1 MSENTETN
9 PTIETT
15 RSEELRAK
23 AKLLGIK
30 HAANIGDEKLADKI
44 GEHLLAQE
52 EAGDFQNYAENTD
65 SNRSTDSTVMAK
77 IPLKVRV
84 SNLDVEEREHST
96 VYRCVINKN
105 FTIAHIIPLDTE
117 WYVPKCLVDSL
128 ENAMMQVHVK
138 EMDPLTNRPT
148 GNMIPK
154 QVKKYNVQYVG

>member
-9 PTIETT
+9 QEDT
-15 RSEELRAK
+15 RTEELRAK

-30 HAANIGDEKLADKI
+30 HAANIGNETLAGKI
-44 GEHLLAQE
+44 GDFLLAQE
-52 EAGDFQNYAENTD
+52 ESGDFQEYAKD
-65 SNRSTDSTVMAK
+65 SDEATKVMDATAMAK

-105 FTIAHIIPLDTE
+105 FTVAHIIPLDTE

-138 EMDPLTNRPT
+138 EMDPHTNRPT
-148 GNMIPK
+148 GNVVPK
-154 QVKKYNVQYVG
+154 QMKKFNVQYVG